1 MVSSAQAIKQLTQRL
16 LAKCAPHLM
25 GDMLAE
31 AERAGL
37 TLTSEL
43 EQREER
49 AKITLSGSDLLTH
62 HYGTPDVPADHS
74 ITRILTASANNR
86 RRSP

>member
-1 MVSSAQAIKQLTQRL
+1 MVSSAQVIKQLTQRL
-16 LAKCAPHLM
+16 LAKCTSDLM
-25 GDMLAE
+25 ADMLAE

-43 EQREER
+43 EQWEVR
-49 AKITLSGSDLLTH
+49 AKITLSGPDLLTR
-62 HYGTPDVPADHS
+62 HYGTPDAPADHA

-86 RRSP
+86 RHRP